1 MSVINQFNRLG
12 GTIATRQSL
21 EELRD
26 KALLEKPSK
35 QNTELLNRVE
45 KLLEAYPDVEQFEL
59 ELDNPIKEEFTGLGK
74 IDAIVKGNE
83 LVYYQDKV
91 KLATIKENGVITY
104 HKKRLPAGAR
114 NEIRKAANIIGLAS
128 PYVETPI
135 DESMLHGLEYI
146 SEEAEFT
153 GLGKPVSPND
163 IYNYVTDLIINTIK
177 KVGHLPWQK
186 EWVGG
191 GSENEAKNYVSKK
204 TYNGINFVLL
214 NFDIKLD
221 KLTGYNYLVPIK
233 FIQPYYLTFN
243 QIQEAGATLKAGS
256 KAHRVIYYTMIFG
269 YKNGDLEISTSDKG
283 KYSSFIQSNG
293 ITAEQVKEF
302 GKKIPVVKYY
312 NVYRADDCTGL
323 KFPPKPKPKT
333 TSPIE
338 QAQAIIDGYP
348 KPPKYT
354 FVGADAYYQ
363 PANDLV
369 NMPKIAAFTK
379 EEFYYSTFFH
389 EIIHSTG
396 HSKRLDRGNDNR
408 KRDGGKED
416 KKAYAFEELV
426 AELGAVFLCSE
437 AGILFTT
444 VENSAKY
451 LKGWNSR
458 LITELENDN
467 RFFLKASAQAQKAA
481 NWILDRNQEKDQVLK
496 TPKAKKI
503 TPAKPTVGKKT
514 TKPVTKKGKT
524 VTKKVSTV
532 PKTAIKPQKSPIQVP
547 DLKGRFVFIKY
558 EGQPIEGAESKRIIK
573 YHVTPEKY
581 SQRVIKIHLQ
591 NGATETI
598 KSKDWAKFLKGEPII
613 LVNGKQAISI
623 ELNKMFNPK
632 KSTIKLTAVQ
642 KKRYDKEL
650 ASDNWKKYSKTQN
663 VANNSKKVSDIT
675 KKNENK
681 ATIKPKPT
689 QKAKTNKSGKQLKLA
704 LAKPI
709 EILASP
715 IQDNIPVYINAPM
728 DDTTRQIVD
737 IIKETVTAE
746 AIVVHQPKPSNKLM
760 QMEFESLPMDN
771 GWEKLMQEPAAN
783 MKIAMFGPPKNGKTA
798 AALQLANYLTKF
810 GNVLYN
816 FADQGFN
823 LSTQKLWIESGLS
836 NNPKAEPSDIN
847 TLAALEKEIATGKYK
862 FVFIDMISDYIRL
875 EKIKPEEFKANFM
888 RKYPEV
894 SFILIFE
901 VTKAGTFKGDEGWMH
916 VVDAIMNVENF
927 VISNRGRYGFGKRV
941 IWEKGFA
948 ESDPKG
954 YAEWL
959 EENTEEV
966 DPEEVHFSEEIERI

>member
-1 MSVINQFNRLG
+1 MSVINQFNKLG
-12 GTIATRQSL
+12 GQTVSRNYLHNLQDAAYDENAAGNKAAFQVWSRIQTML
-21 EELRD
+21 ESFPD
-26 KALLEKPSK
+26 
-35 QNTELLNRVE
+35 
-45 KLLEAYPDVEQFEL
+45 DVEFFTIEL
-59 ELDNPIKEEFTGLGK
+59 TNPIKQEFTGLGK
-74 IDAIVKGNE
+74 IEAKVKGNE
-83 LVYYQDKV
+83 LIYYADNGV

-114 NEIRKAANIIGLAS
+114 NDIRKAASIIGLAS
-128 PYVETPI
+128 PYVQTPF

-177 KVGHLPWQK
+177 NVGHLPWQK
-186 EWVGG
+186 EWI
-191 GSENEAKNYVSKK
+191 GSGESGQAKNYVSKK
-204 TYNGINFVLL
+204 PYNGINFILL
-214 NFDIKLD
+214 NFDIKYD
-221 KLTGYNYLVPIK
+221 KKKQPYLVPIK
-233 FIQPYYLTFN
+233 FKKPYYLTFN
-243 QIQEAGATLKAGS
+243 QIEEAKATLKAGS
-256 KAHRVIYYTMIFG
+256 KAHRVIYYTIIFG

-283 KYSSFIQSNG
+283 KYTSFIQSNG
-293 ITAEQVKEF
+293 ITPEQIKEF

-323 KFPPKPKPKT
+323 KFAPEPKPKT
-333 TSPIE
+333 ASPIE

-348 KPPKYT
+348 NPPKYT

-389 EIIHSTG
+389 EIVHSTG
-396 HSKRLDRGNDNR
+396 HSKRLDRGNDTR
-408 KRDGGKED
+408 KRDGGKDD

-437 AGILFTT
+437 SGILFTT

-481 NWILDRNQEKDQVLK
+481 NWILDRNQEKDQI
-496 TPKAKKI
+496 TKAAKVKK
-503 TPAKPTVGKKT
+503 AKPTTTVKKT
-514 TKPVTKKGKT
+514 SKT
-524 VTKKVSTV
+524 VTKSIKIV
-532 PKTAIKPQKSPIQVP
+532 PK
-547 DLKGRFVFIKY
+547 
-558 EGQPIEGAESKRIIK
+558 
-573 YHVTPEKY
+573 
-581 SQRVIKIHLQ
+581 
-591 NGATETI
+591 
-598 KSKDWAKFLKGEPII
+598 KD
-613 LVNGKQAISI
+613 VSV
-623 ELNKMFNPK
+623 PK
-632 KSTIKLTAVQ
+632 KLSKGAKAVNDACQKIVNRFENPIIKLTAAQ
-642 KKRYDKEL
+642 KKRYAKEL
-650 ASDNWKKYSKTQN
+650 ASDNWKKYSKNPDGNKKFKVLVNQYLPNGKVSNYYYVVNHKGETINKETGKVYRGNDLALYKFTGKDAAQN
-663 VANNSKKVSDIT
+663 FANKLISISKKDRIESNSKIEKFVANF
-675 KKNENK
+675 
-681 ATIKPKPT
+681 PKRPR
-689 QKAKTNKSGKQLKLA
+689 SGKQLKLA

-709 EILASP
+709 EVLASP

-728 DDTTRQIVD
+728 DDTTREIVD
-737 IIKETVTAE
+737 IIKKTVPAE
-746 AIVVHQPKPSNKLM
+746 AIVAHQPKPSNKLM
-760 QMEFESLPMDN
+760 QMHFDSLPMDE
-771 GWEKLMQEPAAN
+771 GWEELMQNPAAN
-783 MKIAMFGPPKNGKTA
+783 MKIAIFGPPKNGKTA
-798 AALQLANYLTKF
+798 ASLQMANYLTKF

-823 LSTQKLWIESGLS
+823 LSTQKLWIESGLA

-847 TLAALEKEIATGKYK
+847 TLAALDKEIATGKYK

-888 RKYPEV
+888 RKYPDV

-916 VVDAIMNVENF
+916 VVDAIMNVEHF
-927 VISNRGRYGFGKRV
+927 VIANRGRYGFGKRV
-941 IWEKGFA
+941 IWEEGFA
-948 ESDPKG
+948 NSDPKG

-959 EENTEEV
+959 ENNTEEV
-966 DPEEVHFSEEIERI
+966 QEEVILNQEIERI